1 MLSAAGFQLTD
12 IREEHPVLT
21 FYDVGAVV
29 YHLRLVAWQIPDFDP
44 GRYDVPLRGLH
55 QRIGAEGPLGVHAH
69 RFLIIAE
76 RPRRVPEMSRD
87 HHQQPTNAAKDN
99 V

>member
-1 MLSAAGFQLTD
+1 
-12 IREEHPVLT
+12 VLT

-44 GRYDVPLRGLH
+44 ERYDVALRRSH
-55 QRIGAEGPLGVHAH
+55 QRIGAEGALDVHAH

-76 RPRRVPEMSRD
+76 RPRRVPEMSPD
-87 HHQQPTNAAKDN
+87 HHQQRTNAAKGN